1 MEKRGREKEKMKR
14 IITILCLAMLLCC
27 AFYGISSAAGGA
39 TAAATAENS
48 IKIEGGDYGYPTP
61 FALFPKGPGYARM
74 SFIFDTLTWKDKH
87 GVIPW
92 LADSWSRSDD
102 AKTWTFSL
110 HRGVKWGD
118 GEPFTADDVKFTF
131 DYTKN
136 HPQLWYAYSAK
147 EIENVEV
154 PNPYTVSIHL
164 EESMPTFIDDVAGCV
179 PMIPEHIWED
189 VDDPYTFQEDDAVI
203 GTGPLKLVEYD
214 GTQGYYE
221 YEANTECF
229 KGEPVVDQLIM
240 LDVGD
245 PALALMAGDIDA
257 SSFMGKEIVAVEE
270 FEDDSDFEIEEGSSW
285 WVLNFYYNVGK
296 YPMNNSDFR
305 RAIAYGIDRAD
316 IVQTVTHDGS
326 ILANTG
332 IIHPDSTWYKSG
344 LPGYEHNIAKAN
356 EILDALNFTDTDGDG
371 IRESKDED
379 GNTTA
384 LKFTLITSEEYA
396 YEADFIKD
404 DLKDLGIEIGV
415 KSVGKRELGSG
426 ICCGAFE
433 FAISGHGGIANPR
446 VLRTAAMGTSR
457 SEEYYEIYEKQLMTM
472 DEDQRKELV
481 GELQEIIADELPVY
495 PLYHPKIW
503 CVYDPD
509 KLDAWFY
516 TKDAIAGSIPLAL
529 NKLIFLF
536 DPWRYDANEDG
547 IIDKS
552 EVNDARQDYDEDT
565 ITLEQLKKVS
575 NLYYP

>member
-1 MEKRGREKEKMKR
+1 MKR
-14 IITILCLAMLLCC
+14 IITILCLAMLLCS
-27 AFYGISSAAGGA
+27 AFYGISAAAGGA
-39 TAAATAENS
+39 TAAAMAENS

-61 FALFPKGPGYARM
+61 FALFPKGPGYIRM
-74 SFIFDTLTWKDKH
+74 SFIFDMLTWKDKH

-102 AKTWTFSL
+102 ARTWTFSL
-110 HRGVKWGD
+110 HRGVKWSD

-131 DYTKN
+131 EYTKD
-136 HPQLWYAYSAK
+136 HPQLWYAYNAK
-147 EIENVEV
+147 EIDHVEV

-179 PMIPEHIWED
+179 PMIPEHIWKD
-189 VDDPYTFQEDDAVI
+189 VDNPYTFRGDDAVI
-203 GTGPLKLVEYD
+203 GTGTLKLVEYD
-214 GTQGYYE
+214 ATQGYYG
-221 YEANTECF
+221 YEANTGCW
-229 KGEPVVDQLIM
+229 KGEPIIDQLIM
-240 LDVGD
+240 LDAGD

-257 SSFMGKEIVAVEE
+257 ASFMGKEIVAVEE
-270 FEDDSDFEIEEGSSW
+270 FEDNSDFEIEEGSSW

-305 RAIAYGIDRAD
+305 RAIAYAIDRAD
-316 IVQTVTHDGS
+316 IVETVTDDGS
-326 ILANTG
+326 ILANIG
-332 IIHPDSTWYKSG
+332 IIHPDSTWYMPG

-356 EILDALNFTDTDGDG
+356 EILDALNFTDTNDDG
-371 IRESKDED
+371 IREYKDEV
-379 GNTTA
+379 GNKKDF
-384 LKFTLITSEEYA
+384 KFTLTTSEEYVN
-396 YEADFIKD
+396 EAEFIKD

-415 KSVGKRELGSG
+415 KSVSRNELGSG
-426 ICCGAFE
+426 IACGAFE
-433 FAISGHGGIANPR
+433 FAINGHGGIANPR
-446 VLRTAAMGTSR
+446 VLRTAATGTSR
-457 SEEYYEIYEKQLMTM
+457 SEEYYEIYEKQLRSM

-503 CVYDPD
+503 YVYDPD

-547 IIDKS
+547 IIEKS
-552 EVNDARQDYDEDT
+552 EVNDARQDYDEDKIT
-565 ITLEQLKKVS
+565 KEQLTKVITLY
-575 NLYYP
+575 NP

>member
-1 MEKRGREKEKMKR
+1 MKR
-14 IITILCLAMLLCC
+14 IVAIICLAILLCC

-39 TAAATAENS
+39 TAAATAEKT
-48 IKIEGGDYGYPTP
+48 IKIEGGDYWYPTP
-61 FALFPKGPGYARM
+61 FALFPKGPGYIRM
-74 SFIFDTLTWKDKH
+74 SFIFDTLTWKDKD

-92 LADSWSRSDD
+92 LADSWSRSYD
-102 AKTWTFSL
+102 AKTWTFYL
-110 HRGVKWGD
+110 HRGVKWSD

-131 DYTKN
+131 DYTKD
-136 HPQLWYAYSAK
+136 HPQLWYAYNAK

-179 PMIPEHIWED
+179 PIIPKHIWDD
-189 VDDPYTFQEDDAVI
+189 VDDPYTFRGDDAVI

-221 YEANTECF
+221 YEMNAECF
-229 KGEPVVDQLIM
+229 KGEPIVDQLIL

-257 SSFMGKEIVAVEE
+257 VSFMGKEIVAVEE
-270 FEDDSDFEIEEGSSW
+270 FEDNSDFEIEEGSSW

-332 IIHPDSTWYKSG
+332 IIHPDSKWYKPG

-371 IRESKDED
+371 IREYKDED

-384 LKFTLITSEEYA
+384 LKFTLITSEAYA
-396 YEADFIKD
+396 DEAEFIKE
-404 DLKDLGIEIGV
+404 DLKDLGIEIEV
-415 KSVGKRELGSG
+415 KSVGKRELSSG
-426 ICCGAFE
+426 ITYGAFE
-433 FAISGHGGIANPR
+433 FAISGHGGIVNPR
-446 VLRTAAMGTSR
+446 VLRTTAMGTSR
-457 SEEYYEIYEKQLMTM
+457 SEEYYEIYKKQLRTM
-472 DEDQRKELV
+472 DEEDRKEFV
-481 GELQEIIADELPVY
+481 GDLQTIIAEELPLY

-503 CVYDPD
+503 HVYNPD
-509 KLDAWFY
+509 KLDTWFY
-516 TKDAIAGSIPLAL
+516 TEDAIAGSIPLAL

-547 IIDKS
+547 IIDES
-552 EVNDARQDYDEDT
+552 EVNDATRDYDDGK
-565 ITLEQLKKVS
+565 ITSEQLDMVS

>member
-1 MEKRGREKEKMKR
+1 MKR
-14 IITILCLAMLLCC
+14 VIAILCLAMLLCC
-27 AFYGISSAAGGA
+27 ALCGISAAEEGEI
-39 TAAATAENS
+39 AAAMAEQV

-61 FALFPKGPGYARM
+61 FTHHPKGPGYIRT
-74 SFIFDTLTWKDKH
+74 SFIFDTLIWKDKH

-92 LADSWSRSDD
+92 LAYRWSRSYD
-102 AKTWTFSL
+102 AKAWTFSL
-110 HRGVKWGD
+110 YPGVKWSD
-118 GEPFTADDVKFTF
+118 GEPFTADDVKLTF
-131 DYTKN
+131 DYTKE
-136 HPQLWYAYSAK
+136 HPQLWYAYGAN
-147 EIENVEV
+147 EIDHVEV
-154 PNPYTVSIHL
+154 LDPYTVTIHL

-179 PMIPEHIWED
+179 PMIPEHIWKD
-189 VDDPYTFQEDDAVI
+189 VNNPYTFREDDAVI

-229 KGEPVVDQLIM
+229 KGEPIIDQLIM
-240 LDVGD
+240 QDVSD

-257 SSFMGKEIVAVEE
+257 ASFMGKEIVAVEE
-270 FEDDSDFEIEEGSSW
+270 FEDDPDFEIEEGSSW
-285 WVLNFYYNVGK
+285 WVLNFYFNVGI
-296 YPMNNSDFR
+296 YPMNITDFR

-332 IIHPDSTWYKSG
+332 IIHPDSTWYKPG

-356 EILDALNFTDTDGDG
+356 EILDALNFTDTNGDG
-371 IRESKDED
+371 IREYKSED

-384 LKFTLITSEEYA
+384 LKFTVITSEEYA
-396 YEADFIKD
+396 DEADFIKD
-404 DLKDLGIEIGV
+404 DLNDLGIEIGV

-426 ICCGAFE
+426 ICCGEFE

-457 SEEYYEIYEKQLMTM
+457 SEDYYEIYKKQLSTK
-472 DEDQRKELV
+472 DEDDRKEFV
-481 GELQEIIADELPVY
+481 DELQTIIAEELPVY

-536 DPWRYDANEDG
+536 DPWRYDANEDV
-547 IIDKS
+547 IIDES
-552 EVNDARQDYDEDT
+552 EVSDARQDYDDGK
-565 ITLEQLKKVS
+565 ITKEQLTKVIY
-575 NLYYP
+575 LYNP